1 MKPSFKLAS
10 SFLLAVLGVISTST
24 FAAEPDSCHNVRF
37 ADIGWT
43 DISAT
48 TGVAATLFSGLGYN
62 PTKTIVSVPISFAGL
77 KSKQL
82 DISLG
87 YWSPVQTQM
96 VEPLAKA
103 KNLVVLER
111 PNLVGAKAT
120 LVVPD
125 YVAEGGIKS
134 IADIAK
140 YKKELDGKI
149 IGIEPGSSANAKI
162 QGMIDRNEFGLGDF
176 KLVQSSEAGML
187 SEVQRD
193 VRQKKWVVFLG
204 WEPHPMNLQMKLTY
218 LTGGD
223 TVFGP
228 NFGEAKVYTLVA
240 TDYMERC
247 PNAGKLV
254 SNLEFNTD
262 MENHLMASIMDKAEP
277 NSVAKAYLKKNPQ
290 LLDKWLTGVKTFDG
304 KDGLPA
310 VKKYLGL

>member
-24 FAAEPDSCHNVRF
+24 FALEPDSCHNVRF